1 MKSSS
6 ASSQGVFSERRR
18 RDAPARFVSAF
29 RRARCCGTE
38 DGSTKPKTVGCLYNV
53 TKPSPNW
60 TLESA
65 CLTTRDRSSHAPAPG
80 AASFNRAA
88 SFASISAFESMLPSW
103 RFSLRPDFESG
114 AATSGGVA
122 SPSYSNGT
130 VTAMSSLCLTP
141 NAPSSAATSSS
152 PAKRSSCV

>member
-6 ASSQGVFSERRR
+6 ASSQGVVPERRR
-18 RDAPARFVSAF
+18 RDAPARLVIAF
-29 RRARCCGTE
+29 RSARCCGAE
-38 DGSTKPKTVGCLYNV
+38 DASTKPKTVGCLYNV

-65 CLTTRDRSSHAPAPG
+65 CLTTRDRSSQAPAPG

-88 SFASISAFESMLPSW
+88 SFASVSAFESMLPSW
-103 RFSLRPDFESG
+103 GFSLRPDFESG

-122 SPSYSNGT
+122 SPSY
-130 VTAMSSLCLTP
+130 
-141 NAPSSAATSSS
+141 
-152 PAKRSSCV
+152 